1 MPDKIMHFAYGSN
14 MDSNRLVKRIGNVS
28 SAQRAFL
35 SGFRFEFNKLSYR
48 LQTVYGNIMVDIDS
62 TVWGVLMEITQ
73 SQLDK
78 LDISEGVENGHYR
91 QEKVIVITDD
101 DVEHEAITYIA
112 EEKWVK
118 DGMKPT
124 ETYRDYVINGAN
136 EFQLPPEYVER
147 VLNIAQ

>member
-14 MDSNRLVKRIGNVS
+14 MDSNRLVKRIGIVS

-48 LQTVYGNIMVDIDS
+48 LQTVYGNIMVDNDS

-112 EEKWVK
+112 EDRWVK

-136 EFQLPPEYVER
+136 EFQLPPEYVEGF
-147 VLNIAQ
+147 LNIAQ